1 MIDELIF
8 GFHYGGCVSVLAL
21 SHRELA
27 ERIGSTQSAIARI
40 EEGEAEPKFCILE
53 KLAEAPN
60 RDLHV
65 HIRRPS
71 RHE

>member
-1 MIDELIF
+1 VIDELIF

-40 EEGEAEPKFCILE
+40 EEGEA
-53 KLAEAPN
+53 
-60 RDLHV
+60 
-65 HIRRPS
+65 
-71 RHE
+71 